1 MHTRFLFLFM
11 CLVMGAAAA
20 SGPAYANGFTEE
32 IFETFVD
39 SNMGLD
45 GSPVY
50 YYSTGTMREFPGGRL
65 LAHIEGVDMARLL
78 HRDEDG
84 TVHKAA
90 RKMYILRDPESGDVI
105 DTIDGQPN
113 DRYFYPYQYMTFRLV
128 DDRLKGTS
136 TQGAGERVF
145 TVDIGANFQ
154 ARKVGD
160 TTVFTAPNFRALP
173 DGTGSFEMYEF
184 WVPPRS
190 AEIQPPATL
199 TLTLV
204 NWHPL
209 GEGKPVYTHRTTWR
223 VDEFAELPERLRSY
237 IKEKAPLYR
246 EPPKDMAEIMRLQRA
261 PR

>member
-1 MHTRFLFLFM
+1 MLKKSARLLA
-11 CLVMGAAAA
+11 LLSLSLSAA
-20 SGPAYANGFTEE
+20 SAQANGFTAE

-45 GSPVY
+45 GSSVY
-50 YYSTGTMREFPGGRL
+50 YYSIGTVREFPGGRL
-65 LAHIEGVDMARLL
+65 LANIEGVDMARLL
-78 HRDEDG
+78 RRDEDG

-90 RKMYILRDPESGDVI
+90 RKMYILRDPASGEVI
-105 DTIDGQPN
+105 ETIAGQPN
-113 DRYFYPYQYMTFRLV
+113 TRYFYPYQYMTFRLSG
-128 DDRLKGTS
+128 DRLQGTS
-136 TQGAGERVF
+136 TQGSGDQVR

-173 DGTGSFEMYEF
+173 DGMGSFEMYEF

-190 AEIQPPATL
+190 AAIEPPATL

-204 NWHPL
+204 NWHPI

-223 VDEFAELPERLRSY
+223 VDDFAGLPESLRSY
-237 IKEKAPLYR
+237 IVEKAPLYR
-246 EPPKDMAEIMRLQRA
+246 EPPLDMGEIQRLQRGH
-261 PR
+261 